1 MDPFDLFARERNS
14 QIEISSDTN
23 NNNNN
28 NNRSFLIPFV
38 GFMAPD
44 LPPSPRS
51 PSELATR
58 IRKDYVVRNYLWTG
72 DIDLAC
78 FDENCQFTDPT
89 ISFTSRDTFVRNTQ
103 NLKVLVDKIA
113 TRTRSELLDITVND
127 DYMESRWNMV
137 GDLTGLFWKP
147 RIDVIGRTKFWYKT
161 DEDGGVTVYFYDE
174 SWEIPAREALLQL
187 ITPAGK
193 AS

>member
-1 MDPFDLFARERNS
+1 MLTCNDFCSVF
-14 QIEISSDTN
+14 SSI
-23 NNNNN
+23 
-28 NNRSFLIPFV
+28 FLQ
-38 GFMAPD
+38 PD
-44 LPPSPRS
+44 LPPSPQS

-58 IRKDYVVRNYLWTG
+58 IRDDYTVRNYLWTG

-103 NLKVLVDKIA
+103 NLKVLVDKLA
-113 TRTRSELLDITVND
+113 TGTKSELLEISVND
-127 DYMESRWNMV
+127 EYVESRWNMV

-147 RIDVIGRTKFWYKT
+147 RIDVIGRTKFWYKIH
-161 DEDGGVTVYFYDE
+161 EDGGVRVYFYDE
-174 SWEIPAREALLQL
+174 SWEIPAGEALLQL